1 MAIAKLCRVVLASP
15 KSDSGVMIAKLCKYS
30 FFHPS
35 NRDGLV
41 EDPNLLL
48 LLSRIHLIYS
58 EANEL
63 LATQHIESEE
73 IHQIFHAKDLFSLAD
88 ALNSEM
94 TDLKIELQV
103 KKLSLTR
110 INKIQRRLFA
120 LRDAAHIFFNNV
132 RRIRVFQG
140 FRRIIVVEGFVPSD
154 KLQLF
159 QQQLHG
165 YIALNESVEKRLA
178 REPYIPTLIVNPKII
193 SLFENISLVQGL
205 PRYNEIDPTPI
216 VAFVFPLF
224 FGVMLADIGRGLV
237 LISVGLFV
245 AFKMRKYGVWGWML
259 AILGSSSFVM
269 GLFTG
274 EVFGLRISTPFQIIV
289 PLQNALENPTST
301 ESLLFIFE
309 IATVIGTFHLATA
322 YAIAIINQIRSRNR
336 IEAFLGHLPT
346 LLLYSSSVPFLLAV
360 IGVQF
365 RFQEIF
371 SSQTSTPLLNSLLGI
386 QIPISLVAQTSV
398 PIFVTSYMAMMFGR
412 SLAYLIIREDRH
424 IVTEA
429 LESGLVEGILKPI
442 EFLAN
447 TISYIRLGALLLL
460 SIILGSLT
468 GRILELG
475 LVGIPI
481 FILANV
487 GLIAIEG
494 LIVYVQDLRIHLYE
508 WFSKF
513 YFGFGVTFSP
523 LNSKGEFSE
532 IKWQLH

>member
-1 MAIAKLCRVVLASP
+1 MAIAKLSRVVLVSP
-15 KSDSGVMIAKLCKYS
+15 KSDSGVMLAKLCKYS

-35 NRDGLV
+35 DRDGLA
-41 EDPNLLL
+41 EEPTLLL
-48 LLSRIHLIYS
+48 QLSRIHLVYS

-63 LATQHIESEE
+63 LGEKDIDSEE
-73 IHQIFHAKDLFSLAD
+73 IHQTFHAKDLFSLAD
-88 ALNSEM
+88 VFTREM
-94 TDLKIELQV
+94 TGLKQELQIKELSLARMTKIH
-103 KKLSLTR
+103 KKL
-110 INKIQRRLFA
+110 FA
-120 LRDAAHIFFNNV
+120 IRDAAHILFNNL

-140 FRRIIVVEGFVPSD
+140 FRRTIVIEGFVPSD

-159 QQQLHG
+159 QQQLSE
-165 YIALNESVEKRLA
+165 YIALSEPVEKRLA

-224 FGVMLADIGRGLV
+224 FGIMLADIGRGLV
-237 LISVGLFV
+237 LIAVGLFV
-245 AFKMRKYGVWGWML
+245 AFKMRKFGVWGLML

-289 PLQNALENPTST
+289 PLQNALENPTTT

-309 IATVIGTFHLATA
+309 IAAVIGTFHIATA
-322 YAIAIINQIRSRNR
+322 YAIAIVNQIRSKNR
-336 IEAFLGHLPT
+336 IEALLGHLPT
-346 LLLYSSSVPFLLAV
+346 LLLYASSISFILAL

-371 SSQTSTPLLNSLLGI
+371 SSQISTPLFNSLLGI
-386 QIPISLVAQTSV
+386 QIPVSLVAQISL
-398 PIFVTSYMAMMFGR
+398 PILVTSYIVMMFGR
-412 SLAYLIIREDRH
+412 SIAYLIIRDARH
-424 IVTEA
+424 IITEA
-429 LESGLVEGILKPI
+429 LESGLIEGILKPI

-468 GRILELG
+468 SKILELG

-513 YFGFGVTFSP
+513 YFGFGVKFSP
-523 LNSKGEFSE
+523 LISKGEFSE